1 MDITKGDP
9 ASSCGCK
16 VNLFLT
22 CLKFKVC
29 HLIFVAVE
37 ARVRQPDVAARPLV
51 VLLEAQESRDL
62 GARDDARAFSVE
74 ENIG

>member
-1 MDITKGDP
+1 M
-9 ASSCGCK
+9 
-16 VNLFLT
+16 
-22 CLKFKVC
+22 
-29 HLIFVAVE
+29 E